1 MTAIHTSNFAELI
14 RSRRIE
20 LGLSASQAARNAGM
34 TPSTLTRLENGES
47 TTPTAPSLQSLGE
60 ALDIRTADL
69 FAALGWTPQDEL
81 PTLTPYLRRKYH
93 DMPPDAIAE
102 IEKHF
107 AQVAR
112 DHGISVAG
120 HTGPINHE
128 DE

>member
-1 MTAIHTSNFAELI
+1 MASSETSSFAELI
-14 RSRRIE
+14 RSRRVE

-47 TTPTAPSLQSLGE
+47 ATPTAPSLQALGE
-60 ALDIRTADL
+60 ALDIPTADL
-69 FAALGWTPQDEL
+69 FAALGWVTDDEL

-93 DMPPDAIAE
+93 DMPPDAITE
-102 IEKHF
+102 IEEHF

-112 DHGISVAG
+112 DHGISIAG
-120 HTGPINHE
+120 STGPINHE